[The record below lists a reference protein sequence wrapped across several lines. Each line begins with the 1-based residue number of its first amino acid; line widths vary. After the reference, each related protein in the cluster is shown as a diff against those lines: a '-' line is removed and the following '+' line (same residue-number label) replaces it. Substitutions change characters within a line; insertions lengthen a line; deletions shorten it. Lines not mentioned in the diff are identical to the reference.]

1 MRFSFTGV
9 PRSRLLV
16 SALFLALA
24 AGCGGDRDSGAVAA
38 IDDLSMPLELSS
50 AVLPSRIASL
60 DPALTEILFAL
71 GLGGSV
77 VGRTTWDLWSDSVS
91 RVPDLGNGIAPNIE
105 AIIGV
110 RPDLALLYATEANR
124 EAATRLRAA
133 GIPVAAWRI
142 DRIAD
147 FRRVTLEI
155 GRMTGSTERAHAVV
169 DSVTATL
176 DRVRMMTRGGRSIN
190 VFLHSWEN
198 PLITIG
204 GGSFITELI
213 EIAGAR
219 NVFGD
224 LPGPSP
230 QVAFEEVVRRNPDA
244 ILGGPVTARQLGAI
258 PRWRSLAAVREGR
271 ILVFDT
277 LLVARPSVRL
287 GEAALSL
294 ARLFANS
301 VQ

>member
-1 MRFSFTGV
+1 MAALHCS
-9 PRSRLLV
+9 SLLLV
-16 SALFLALA
+16 LA
-24 AGCGGDRDSGAVAA
+24 AACSRDRNSTSSVAA
-38 IDDLSMPLELSS
+38 DDLGMPLEVP
-50 AVLPSRIASL
+50 APPSRIASL
-60 DPALTEILFAL
+60 DPALTEIIFAL

-77 VGRTTWDLWSDSVS
+77 VGRTTWDLWSDSVG
-91 RVPDLGNGIAPNIE
+91 RVPDLGNGIAPDIE
-105 AIIGV
+105 AIIGA

-133 GIPVAAWRI
+133 GIGVSAWRI

-155 GRMTGSTERAHAVV
+155 GRLTGATERAQVVV
-169 DSVTATL
+169 DSVSATL
-176 DRVRMMTRGGRSIN
+176 DRVRGMTRGRRPIT

-204 GGSFITELI
+204 GGSFITELV

-230 QVAFEEVVRRNPDA
+230 QVAFEEVVRRDPDA
-244 ILGGPVTARQLGAI
+244 ILGGPVTARQLATI
-258 PRWRSLAAVREGR
+258 PRWRALAAVREGR

-277 LLVARPSVRL
+277 LLIARPSVRL

-294 ARLFANS
+294 ARLFGNATR
-301 VQ
+301 